1 MALRR
6 QNVKRNQTNGGSAV
20 SETDSFIEEVSEE
33 VRRDRLYKSIRRYG
47 WIAVVGVVAI
57 VGGASWNE
65 YNKAQARAAAEA
77 LGDGIMSAMD
87 ADEPGAR
94 ADALA
99 AIAAEGNAAVV
110 LKLQQAAE
118 LEASDRA
125 DEAIVILD
133 GIASNG
139 DVAAI
144 YRDIA
149 GFKSI
154 LLQGSAMEASS
165 RRIAL
170 ESLITSS
177 PALRILAEEQLALLE
192 IETGETSAALERLE
206 RIAADADASTGLRRR
221 VSQLIVA
228 LGGERSGA

>member
-1 MALRR
+1 M
-6 QNVKRNQTNGGSAV
+6 

-33 VRRDRLYKSIRRYG
+33 VRRDRLYGAIRRYG

-65 YNKAQARAAAEA
+65 YNKAQDRAAAEA
-77 LGDGIMSAMD
+77 LGDGIMAAME

-94 ADALA
+94 ADALS

-118 LEASDRA
+118 LEASDRVA
-125 DEAIVILD
+125 DAVTILD
-133 GIASNG
+133 GIAADG
-139 DVAAI
+139 AVAAI

-154 LLQGSAMEASS
+154 LLQGSALDAAS

-170 ESLITSS
+170 ESLITGA

-192 IETGETSAALERLE
+192 IETGETGAALERLE
-206 RIAADADASTGLRRR
+206 RIAADADASAGLRRR

-228 LGGERSGA
+228 LGGARSDA